1 MNGADLIADLLFG
14 MIGLA
19 AFGYGRKQGRIKTML
34 IAVAIMV
41 YPYFVSGTWL
51 LYGVGIV
58 LTVSLFVF
66 TD

>member
-41 YPYFVSGTWL
+41 YPYFVSGTLL

-58 LTVSLFVF
+58 LTVMLFVF

>member
-19 AFGYGRKQGRIKTML
+19 AFGYGRKQGRWKTML
-34 IAVAIMV
+34 IGVAIMA
-41 YPYFVSGTWL
+41 YPYFVSGTLL

-58 LTVSLFVF
+58 LTVALFVF

>member
-19 AFGYGRKQGRIKTML
+19 AFGSGRKQGRLKTML
-34 IAVAIMV
+34 IAVAIMA
-41 YPYFVSGTWL
+41 YPYFVSGTLL